1 MPVRAAEVRVGW
13 TAGLGTMAAAV
24 LTITPVSAAEP
35 VARVPVALDVAAQS
49 LAPGQYFWR
58 DYDTSI
64 GDIAVVINRGAQVA
78 YVYRGATL
86 VGVASVSTGK
96 PGKTTPLGD
105 FTILQKKV
113 FHRSN
118 IYSNAPMPY
127 MQRLTWTGIALHA
140 GHNPGYPASHGCI
153 RLPREFA
160 ALLYGVTRMGASV
173 AIVDDD
179 GVVRPVPREEWPEIV
194 ADIDGFDG
202 DRFTGVT
209 WTPSAKTIVPMLL
222 PPEFL
227 RRSTGLSVLGDEWL
241 VPDTRLLAPEPRRRR
256 L

>member
-1 MPVRAAEVRVGW
+1 MRVSW
-13 TAGLGTMAAAV
+13 TSGLGTFVAAAV
-24 LTITPVSAAEP
+24 LGGAALAAEP
-35 VARVPVALDVAAQS
+35 VDRRLVSLETAAQS
-49 LAPGQYFWR
+49 LRPGQYFWR
-58 DYDTSI
+58 DYDPSLGEVAI
-64 GDIAVVINRGAQVA
+64 IISRSAQVA
-78 YVYRGATL
+78 YVFRGSTL

-96 PGKTTPLGD
+96 PGKRTPLGD

-140 GHNPGYPASHGCI
+140 GVNPGFPASHGCI

-173 AIVDDD
+173 AVVDDD
-179 GVVRPVPREEWPEIV
+179 GVVTPVPRTEWPTIV
-194 ADIDGFDG
+194 ADMDGFDG
-202 DRFTGVT
+202 DRFAGTT
-209 WTPSAKTIVPMLL
+209 WRASPAVIPMLA

-227 RRSTGLSVLGDEWL
+227 RGSTGLSVLGDEWM
-241 VPDTRLLAPEPRRRR
+241 VPDVTLERRGRR
-256 L
+256 S